1 MRRLI
6 VLLGAICATTLFD
19 TGAAAHAFLD
29 HAIPPV
35 GGAVPAPPR
44 EIRLFFSE
52 AIEPLFSSIA
62 IASAGGQPIKTGP
75 AVVATEDHSQ
85 FVLSLPVLA
94 PGQYRV
100 TWHAVSVD
108 SHATEGNFTFEI
120 KP

>member
-1 MRRLI
+1 VRRLI
-6 VLLGAICATTLFD
+6 LLLGAICATTLFD
-19 TGAAAHAFLD
+19 TAAAAHAFLD

-75 AVVATEDHSQ
+75 AVVGVADHSQ
-85 FVLSLPVLA
+85 FVLPLPALS
-94 PGQYRV
+94 PGRYRV
-100 TWHAVSVD
+100 TWHVVSID
-108 SHATEGNFTFEI
+108 SHPTEGSFTFEI
-120 KP
+120 KQ